1 MVWKQPTRMGL
12 AVAGRPP
19 GRAAMPSSCPFRVFV
34 LTGAGTSR
42 VVIDVAH
49 KWRA

>member
-1 MVWKQPTRMGL
+1 MVWKQPTGW
-12 AVAGRPP
+12 A
-19 GRAAMPSSCPFRVFV
+19 FRVFV
-34 LTGAGTSR
+34 LPGAGTSR

>member
-1 MVWKQPTRMGL
+1 VSYKL
-12 AVAGRPP
+12 
-19 GRAAMPSSCPFRVFV
+19 PFRVLI
-34 LTGAGTSR
+34 LTGAGASR